1 MKALQALD
9 RGEFDTSSPMAV
21 DFGREM
27 CEEVCLRRATTAWQS
42 LRALQKRLAPQE
54 DQVMED

>member
-1 MKALQALD
+1 
-9 RGEFDTSSPMAV
+9 V